1 MDRYQKRKQGADR
14 VNAKGGCGERENEIN
29 ILQKRKYI

>member
-14 VNAKGGCGERENEIN
+14 VNGCGCGERENEIN